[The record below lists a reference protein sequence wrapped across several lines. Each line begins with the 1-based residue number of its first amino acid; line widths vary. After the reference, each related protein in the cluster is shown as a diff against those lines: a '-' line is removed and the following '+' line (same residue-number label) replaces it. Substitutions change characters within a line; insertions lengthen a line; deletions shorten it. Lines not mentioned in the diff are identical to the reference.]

1 MHRGKVLKSIINSH
15 PDSGKV
21 IAKRAGY
28 EPGTL
33 YKHYQIENL
42 SYQIITKYAKAM
54 WRDLSIE
61 FPEIN
66 KEISFQSFK
75 QEYDNRDKQQNA
87 NTAYEW
93 KDKYHRLLESHNEIL
108 KMNMNLKEEIR
119 NLENELKNLKR
130 KKI

>member
-1 MHRGKVLKSIINSH
+1 
-15 PDSGKV
+15 
-21 IAKRAGY
+21 
-28 EPGTL
+28 
-33 YKHYQIENL
+33 
-42 SYQIITKYAKAM
+42 M